1 MCNILSLGIFKIRI
15 RVGKIFKRN
24 TYCRN
29 FYLFSSDIEGFKDYI
44 TLFWETGARDDI
56 SDPPFYSCGSPSSPW
71 WSNRPWPSLTGAQH
85 PPPPIYSCGL
95 PSPLW
100 WSNRPWP
107 SLAGAPHP
115 PPSPSPS
122 SASANVMTGFE
133 PCDPERF
140 SLDLAV
146 RINQL
151 MADPVLRDK
160 MGRLGRERVEHYFSW
175 KSIAEKTARL
185 YSQLVR

>member
-85 PPPPIYSCGL
+85 PPPPPLIYSCGL

-100 WSNRPWP
+100 WSNRPGP

-122 SASANVMTGFE
+122 SACTQTPQKTKLE
-133 PCDPERF
+133 PE
-140 SLDLAV
+140 
-146 RINQL
+146 
-151 MADPVLRDK
+151 
-160 MGRLGRERVEHYFSW
+160 W
-175 KSIAEKTARL
+175 
-185 YSQLVR
+185 SQITKITKQKLHIPMQRCKCS